1 MRCLSHEQEQ
11 LEAGINPLF
20 AARPRCAP
28 ERATVVSSQYFWHFL
43 NPLTCY
49 IGSRA
54 SLEARTLP
62 HPMGK
67 LPPRNPSRPQL
78 TAQFFILYILSSWTV
93 PTLAM
98 SKSSVCRSLLV
109 FLDIVRNLAATALMT
124 LGMVT
129 TLEIGWPTAKSYGLL
144 CCPVH
149 GKDEI

>member
-54 SLEARTLP
+54 SLEAGTLP

-67 LPPRNPSRPQL
+67 LPPPQSISTSSNRPVFHSIHPLFLDRTNIGNVKIVGLQKSL
-78 TAQFFILYILSSWTV
+78 GLPGHRTQPGCNSPDDVGDGNNAGDWVAYSQVLRAALLSSTW
-93 PTLAM
+93 
-98 SKSSVCRSLLV
+98 KR
-109 FLDIVRNLAATALMT
+109 
-124 LGMVT
+124 
-129 TLEIGWPTAKSYGLL
+129 
-144 CCPVH
+144 
-149 GKDEI
+149 